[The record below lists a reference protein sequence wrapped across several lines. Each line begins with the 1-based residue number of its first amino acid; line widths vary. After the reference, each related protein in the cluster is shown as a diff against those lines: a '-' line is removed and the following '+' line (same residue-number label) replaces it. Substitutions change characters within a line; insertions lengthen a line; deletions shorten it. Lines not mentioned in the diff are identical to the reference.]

1 MTKNRYGVL
10 GPGCWYRVRLPT
22 HKGALWAVRGC
33 DIAGTG
39 VRYSRYGGAIYRYIW
54 YGVKRI
60 KGTWQMAH

>member
-22 HKGALWAVRGC
+22 HKGAIWAVRGC

-39 VRYSRYGGAIYRYIW
+39 VRFTDIS
-54 YGVKRI
+54 
-60 KGTWQMAH
+60 GTE